1 MTIAEVS
8 AFALKSIV
16 YRKPCTKECKKQNVK
31 VKRKNAAMVFVSVM
45 RRYWYRNQE
54 VMMQRSE
61 LLEVQELEGQLTID
75 FILNHTL

>member
-1 MTIAEVS
+1 
-8 AFALKSIV
+8 
-16 YRKPCTKECKKQNVK
+16 
-31 VKRKNAAMVFVSVM
+31 MVFVSVM